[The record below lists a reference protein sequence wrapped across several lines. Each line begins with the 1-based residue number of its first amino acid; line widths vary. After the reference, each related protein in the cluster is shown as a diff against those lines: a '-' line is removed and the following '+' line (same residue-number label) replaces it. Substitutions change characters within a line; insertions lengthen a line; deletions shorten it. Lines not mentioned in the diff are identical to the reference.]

1 MRTFA
6 QKLSTVYFGVLYLLC
21 KTRSNYQRYHNPL
34 VPPKAW
40 PANQPDDSLSHLPT
54 TLSHSPSRT
63 FYRHTSLWFHAE
75 RKCARLLREIAVRH
89 ETYLVKSIPVPET
102 RGNFYR
108 VNNRNSR
115 FTCADING
123 RLNAITTS
131 RYCYKTQLANLAVR
145 LPLVSSTVL
154 QSRISIPYRKIF
166 RLAEPWSSTVFRGP
180 PTLTTIGSSRTHK
193 SLPAN

>member
-6 QKLSTVYFGVLYLLC
+6 QKLSVVYFGVLYLPY

-34 VPPKAW
+34 VLPKAW
-40 PANQPDDSLSHLPT
+40 PTNQPDDSLSHLPT
-54 TLSHSPSRT
+54 TLSHSHSRT
-63 FYRHTSLWFHAE
+63 FYRHTSLWFHTE

-89 ETYLVKSIPVPET
+89 ETYLVKSILVPET

-123 RLNAITTS
+123 RLNAVTTS
-131 RYCYKTQLANLAVR
+131 RYCYKTQLANLAVQ
-145 LPLVSSTVL
+145 LPLVSSAIL

-166 RLAEPWSSTVFRGP
+166 RLAEPRSSMVFRGP

-193 SLPAN
+193 SLPAD